1 MKVLYDI
8 SVLGVSQYNPLAKTG
23 VARVIENVA
32 SGLAKSKNCD
42 LVFCESLSVDV
53 LNACLSYGNSNQ
65 RFKTIPIAHSSWIL
79 NLYNK
84 LQEINKILKNSNK
97 IKETIGS
104 WEQDELEK
112 ELTEY
117 LEISLSRIEKAYGK
131 TQLKYL
137 ENTDIFH
144 ANYYPINDRTKAF
157 PEVRKFMTV
166 CDLIPI
172 KYPEFFGIKNK
183 EEHIVYESIASIDKD
198 KDWVI
203 CISQSTKNELCD
215 YIGIDESRVFVTH
228 LGAAKDIFYPCQDK
242 IKIASVRKKYGIP
255 ESPYLLSLSTL
266 EPRKNISHLIRCFAQ
281 LVGEE
286 NIQDLQLVL
295 VGSQGWDYKNILQET
310 YNYDSI
316 KNRIIITGR
325 VADEDLAALY
335 SNALVFIY
343 PSFCEGF
350 GLPPLEAMQCGVP
363 IITSNTS
370 SLPEV
375 VGNAGIMV
383 EPKDGDELCHKI
395 LEVYNTP
402 SLRETMSLKS
412 LEQSKQFSWEKCT
425 QETIAA
431 YETAIAKR

>member
-8 SVLGVSQYNPLAKTG
+8 SVLGVGQYNPLAKTG

-32 SGLAKSKNCD
+32 SGLAKSKDCD
-42 LVFCESLSVDV
+42 LLFCESLSVDI
-53 LNACLSYGNSNQ
+53 LNACLSYCNSNQ

-84 LQEINKILKNSNK
+84 LQEINKILKNSNQVK
-97 IKETIGS
+97 DTIGYR
-104 WEQDELEK
+104 EQDELEK

-117 LEISLSRIEKAYGK
+117 LQISVSRIEKAYGK

-137 ENTDIFH
+137 ENADIFH
-144 ANYYPINDRTKAF
+144 ANYYPINDQAKAF
-157 PEVRKFMTV
+157 PELHKFLTV
-166 CDLIPI
+166 CDLIPL

-183 EEHIVYESIASIDKD
+183 EEHVVYQSIASIDKD

-228 LGAAKDIFYPCQDK
+228 LGAAKEIFYPCQDK
-242 IKIASVRKKYGIP
+242 IKIESVRKKYGIP

-266 EPRKNISHLIRCFAQ
+266 EPRKNIAHLIRCFAK
-281 LVGEE
+281 LVGEQS
-286 NIQDLQLVL
+286 IQDLQLVL
-295 VGSQGWDYKNILQET
+295 VGTQGWDYKNILQEIS
-310 YNYDSI
+310 NYDSI

-325 VADEDLAALY
+325 VADEDLAAIY
-335 SNALVFIY
+335 SDALVFIY
-343 PSFCEGF
+343 PSLYEGF

-363 IITSNTS
+363 VITSNTS

-383 EPKDGDELCHKI
+383 EPKNADELCHSI
-395 LEVYNTP
+395 LDIYNTP
-402 SLRETMSLKS
+402 SLRADMSLKS
-412 LEQSKQFSWEKCT
+412 LEQSKKFSWEKCT
-425 QETIAA
+425 QETIES
-431 YETAIAKR
+431 YKFSLLAK

>member
-8 SVLGVSQYNPLAKTG
+8 SVLGVGQYNPLAKTG

-32 SGLAKSKNCD
+32 FGLAKSKDCD
-42 LVFCESLSVDV
+42 LVFCESLSVDI
-53 LNACLSYGNSNQ
+53 LNACLSYRNSNQ
-65 RFKTIPIAHSSWIL
+65 RFKRIPVAHSSWIL

-84 LQEINKILKNSNK
+84 LQEINKILKHSNQ
-97 IKETIGS
+97 IKDKNGYR
-104 WEQDELEK
+104 EQDELEK

-117 LEISLSRIEKAYGK
+117 VEISLSRIEKAYGK
-131 TQLKYL
+131 KPLKYL
-137 ENTDIFH
+137 ENADIFH
-144 ANYYPINDRTKAF
+144 ANYYPINDRAKAF
-157 PEVRKFMTV
+157 PKVRKFMTV

-183 EEHIVYESIASIDKD
+183 EEHVVYQSIASIDKD

-266 EPRKNISHLIRCFAQ
+266 EPRKNIAHLIQCFAQ
-281 LVGEE
+281 LVREE
-286 NIQDLQLVL
+286 GIQDLLLVL
-295 VGSQGWDYKNILQET
+295 VGTQGWDYKNILQEIS
-310 YNYDSI
+310 NYDSI

-325 VADEDLAALY
+325 VADEDLAAIY
-335 SNALVFIY
+335 SDALVFIY
-343 PSFCEGF
+343 PSLYEGF
-350 GLPPLEAMQCGVP
+350 GLPPLEAMQCSVP
-363 IITSNTS
+363 VITSNTS

-383 EPKDGDELCHKI
+383 NPKNTDELCHSI
-395 LEVYNTP
+395 LEIYNTP
-402 SLRETMSLKS
+402 SLRADMSLKS
-412 LEQSKQFSWEKCT
+412 LEQSKKFSWEKCT

-431 YETAIAKR
+431 YGTAIA

>member
-8 SVLGVSQYNPLAKTG
+8 SVLGVGQYNPLAKTG

-32 SGLAKSKNCD
+32 FGLAKSKDCD
-42 LVFCESLSVDV
+42 LVFCESLSVDI
-53 LNACLSYGNSNQ
+53 LNACLSYRNSNQ
-65 RFKTIPIAHSSWIL
+65 RFKTIPVAHSSWIL

-84 LQEINKILKNSNK
+84 LQEINKILKHSNQ
-97 IKETIGS
+97 IKDKNGYR
-104 WEQDELEK
+104 EQDELEK

-117 LEISLSRIEKAYGK
+117 VEISLSRIEKAYGK
-131 TQLKYL
+131 KPLKYL
-137 ENTDIFH
+137 ENADIFH
-144 ANYYPINDRTKAF
+144 ANYYPINDRAKAF
-157 PEVRKFMTV
+157 PKVRKFMTV

-183 EEHIVYESIASIDKD
+183 EEHVVYQSIASIDKD

-266 EPRKNISHLIRCFAQ
+266 EPRKNIAHLIQCFAQ
-281 LVGEE
+281 LVREE
-286 NIQDLQLVL
+286 GIQDLLLVL
-295 VGSQGWDYKNILQET
+295 VGTQGWDYKNILQEIS
-310 YNYDSI
+310 NYDSI

-325 VADEDLAALY
+325 VADEDLAAIY
-335 SNALVFIY
+335 SDALVFIY
-343 PSFCEGF
+343 PSLYEGF
-350 GLPPLEAMQCGVP
+350 GLPPLEAMQCSVP
-363 IITSNTS
+363 VITSNTS

-383 EPKDGDELCHKI
+383 NPKNTDELCHSI
-395 LEVYNTP
+395 LEIYNTP
-402 SLRETMSLKS
+402 SLRADMSLKS
-412 LEQSKQFSWEKCT
+412 LEQSKKFSWEKCT

-431 YETAIAKR
+431 YGTAIA

>member
-8 SVLGVSQYNPLAKTG
+8 SVLGVGQYNPLAKTG

-32 SGLAKSKNCD
+32 FGLAKSKDCD
-42 LVFCESLSVDV
+42 LVFCESLSVDI
-53 LNACLSYGNSNQ
+53 LNACLSYRNSNQ
-65 RFKTIPIAHSSWIL
+65 RFKTIPVAHSSWIL

-84 LQEINKILKNSNK
+84 LQEINKILKHSNQ
-97 IKETIGS
+97 IKDKNGYR
-104 WEQDELEK
+104 EQDELEK

-117 LEISLSRIEKAYGK
+117 MEFSLSRIEKDYGK

-137 ENTDIFH
+137 ENADIFH
-144 ANYYPINDRTKAF
+144 ANYYPINDQAKAF
-157 PEVRKFMTV
+157 PKVRKFMTV

-183 EEHIVYESIASIDKD
+183 EEHVIYQSIASIDKD

-228 LGAAKDIFYPCQDK
+228 LGAAKDIFYPCQDQ

-266 EPRKNISHLIRCFAQ
+266 EPRKNIAHLIQCFAQ
-281 LVGEE
+281 LVREE
-286 NIQDLQLVL
+286 SIQDLLLVL
-295 VGSQGWDYKNILQET
+295 VGTQGWDYKNILQEIS
-310 YNYDSI
+310 NYDSI

-325 VADEDLAALY
+325 VADEDLAAIY
-335 SNALVFIY
+335 SDALVFIY
-343 PSFCEGF
+343 PSLYEGF
-350 GLPPLEAMQCGVP
+350 GLPPLEAMQCSVP
-363 IITSNTS
+363 VITSNTS

-375 VGNAGIMV
+375 VGSAGIIV
-383 EPKDGDELCHKI
+383 DPKNADELCHSI

-402 SLRETMSLKS
+402 SLRGDMSLKS
-412 LEQSKQFSWEKCT
+412 LEQSKKFSWEKCT

-431 YETAIAKR
+431 YGTAIA

>member
-8 SVLGVSQYNPLAKTG
+8 SVLGVGQYNPLAKTG

-32 SGLAKSKNCD
+32 FGLAKSKDCD
-42 LVFCESLSVDV
+42 LVFCESLSVDI
-53 LNACLSYGNSNQ
+53 LNACLSYRNSNQ
-65 RFKTIPIAHSSWIL
+65 RFKTIPVAHSSWIL

-84 LQEINKILKNSNK
+84 LQEINKILKHSNQ
-97 IKETIGS
+97 IKDKNGYR
-104 WEQDELEK
+104 EQDELEK

-117 LEISLSRIEKAYGK
+117 MEFSLSRIEKAYGK

-137 ENTDIFH
+137 ENADIFH
-144 ANYYPINDRTKAF
+144 ANYYPINDQAKAF
-157 PEVRKFMTV
+157 PKVRKFMTV

-183 EEHIVYESIASIDKD
+183 EEHVIYQSIASIDKD

-266 EPRKNISHLIRCFAQ
+266 EPRKNIAHLIQCFAQ
-281 LVGEE
+281 LVREE
-286 NIQDLQLVL
+286 SIQDLLLVL
-295 VGSQGWDYKNILQET
+295 VGTQGWDYKNILQEIS
-310 YNYDSI
+310 NYDSI

-325 VADEDLAALY
+325 VADEDLAAIY
-335 SNALVFIY
+335 SDALVFIY
-343 PSFCEGF
+343 PSLYEGF
-350 GLPPLEAMQCGVP
+350 GLPPLEAMQCSVP
-363 IITSNTS
+363 VITSNTS

-383 EPKDGDELCHKI
+383 NPKNTDELCHSI
-395 LEVYNTP
+395 LEIYNTQ
-402 SLRETMSLKS
+402 SLRADMSLKS
-412 LEQSKQFSWEKCT
+412 LEQSKKFSWEKCT
-425 QETIAA
+425 QETIES
-431 YETAIAKR
+431 YKFSLLAK

>member
-8 SVLGVSQYNPLAKTG
+8 SVLGVGQYNPLAKTG

-32 SGLAKSKNCD
+32 FGLAKSKDCD
-42 LVFCESLSVDV
+42 LVFCESLSVDI
-53 LNACLSYGNSNQ
+53 LNACLSYRNSNQ
-65 RFKTIPIAHSSWIL
+65 RFKTIPVAHSSWIL

-84 LQEINKILKNSNK
+84 LQEINKILKHSNQ
-97 IKETIGS
+97 IKDKNGYR
-104 WEQDELEK
+104 EQDELEK
-112 ELTEY
+112 ELKEY
-117 LEISLSRIEKAYGK
+117 MEVSLSRIEKDYGK

-137 ENTDIFH
+137 ENADIFH
-144 ANYYPINDRTKAF
+144 ANYYPINDQAKAF
-157 PEVRKFMTV
+157 PKVRKFMTV

-183 EEHIVYESIASIDKD
+183 EEHVIYQSIASIDKD

-266 EPRKNISHLIRCFAQ
+266 EPRKNIAHLIQCFAQ
-281 LVGEE
+281 LVREE
-286 NIQDLQLVL
+286 SIQDLLLVL
-295 VGSQGWDYKNILQET
+295 VGTQGWDYKNILQEIS
-310 YNYDSI
+310 NYDSI

-325 VADEDLAALY
+325 VADEDLAAIY
-335 SNALVFIY
+335 SDALVFIY
-343 PSFCEGF
+343 PSLYEGF
-350 GLPPLEAMQCGVP
+350 GLPPLEAMQCSVP
-363 IITSNTS
+363 VITSNTS

-375 VGNAGIMV
+375 VGSAGIIV
-383 EPKDGDELCHKI
+383 DPKNADELCHSI

-402 SLRETMSLKS
+402 SLRGDMSLKS
-412 LEQSKQFSWEKCT
+412 LEQSKKFSWEKCT

-431 YETAIAKR
+431 YGTAIA

>member
-8 SVLGVSQYNPLAKTG
+8 SVLGVGQYNPLAKTG

-32 SGLAKSKNCD
+32 FGLAKSKDCD
-42 LVFCESLSVDV
+42 LVFCESLSVDI
-53 LNACLSYGNSNQ
+53 LNACLSYRNSNQ
-65 RFKTIPIAHSSWIL
+65 RFKTIPVAHSSWIL

-84 LQEINKILKNSNK
+84 LQEINKILKHSNQ
-97 IKETIGS
+97 IKDKNGYR
-104 WEQDELEK
+104 EQDELEK

-117 LEISLSRIEKAYGK
+117 MEFSLSRIEKAYGK

-137 ENTDIFH
+137 ENADIFH
-144 ANYYPINDRTKAF
+144 ANYYPINDQAKAF
-157 PEVRKFMTV
+157 PKVRKFMTV

-183 EEHIVYESIASIDKD
+183 EEHVIYQSIASIDKD

-266 EPRKNISHLIRCFAQ
+266 EPRKNIAHLIQCFAQ
-281 LVGEE
+281 LVREE
-286 NIQDLQLVL
+286 SIQDLLLVL
-295 VGSQGWDYKNILQET
+295 VGTQGWDYKNILQEIS
-310 YNYDSI
+310 NYDSI

-325 VADEDLAALY
+325 VADEDLAAIY
-335 SNALVFIY
+335 SDALVFIY
-343 PSFCEGF
+343 PSLYEGF
-350 GLPPLEAMQCGVP
+350 GLPPLEAMQCSVP
-363 IITSNTS
+363 VITSNTS

-375 VGNAGIMV
+375 VGSAGIIV
-383 EPKDGDELCHKI
+383 DPKNADELCHSI

-402 SLRETMSLKS
+402 SLRGDMSLKS
-412 LEQSKQFSWEKCT
+412 LEQSKKFSWEKCT

-431 YETAIAKR
+431 YGTAIA